1 MRKVILI
8 LLVFISAKVNAQV
21 YQEMPQYGYRAN
33 RMVFDSTLQIPT
45 VCGVPTL
52 KSIVKTNKSG
62 AIAYDSCNARFYAY
76 NPKTLTWTAITSG
89 SADTTSLSNRINLKI
104 DSLKRSNDS
113 VYAYRNGTR
122 VFQFK
127 DSVGGGG
134 TIPTLQQVTTQGSTT
149 TIGISV
155 PSINIGNAGSAL
167 SVGTTNESLTITTPT
182 GDELLYVKNN
192 VGAGIRFGGAGQSLE
207 LLTFASGNVS
217 LQAPSNSGTIAL
229 TSDTTNKFV
238 NRLTR
243 TIGKDSIIYF
253 VGGNRFAIKD
263 SVGTNPAPVGY
274 YGSFYDTTTQS
285 ASVINTAYGVKLG
298 VTDLTN
304 GITIANNS
312 KIKFAN
318 AGIYN
323 LQFSLQLEKTGGSGN
338 MITDIWLKKNN
349 INLDGTNGKIVL
361 TGSANASPII
371 AAWNYVVAINS
382 NDSLELMWAVDNINV
397 KIISASASSPHPSTA
412 SAILTVTQQSGIMA
426 GTGIS
431 PLDTANMLIP
441 YLRKIDTLSLSN
453 RINLKLNISDTSTML
468 SKYLRKTDTATLS
481 NRIDLKLNIADTATM
496 LSKYLRKTDTAT
508 LSSRIDLRVKY
519 TDSASMLTNYARTNL
534 VNTKLNISDTSTLQ
548 PKSISA
554 YTILANKTSATA
566 NVTAQAFRDTSG
578 VYDGTITW
586 TGTTA
591 PSGATNHT
599 YRLTQV
605 GKCVTI
611 NISLLY
617 ATNGSVISKLTATLP
632 SNAPTPVQ
640 PTGLTS
646 ALQNIYV
653 ANAQYI
659 TSTNTT
665 ANAILR
671 TTLRN
676 NTANNGFEF
685 LIEGVS
691 NTVAQVNIICQY
703 WTN

>member
-33 RMVFDSTLQIPT
+33 RMAFDSTLQIPT

-52 KSIVKTNKSG
+52 KSVVKTNKSG

-89 SADTTSLSNRINLKI
+89 STDTTSLSNRINLKI
-104 DSLKRSNDS
+104 DSLKRSSDT
-113 VYAYRNGTR
+113 VYAYKNGTR
-122 VFQFK
+122 FFQYK
-127 DSVGGGG
+127 DSIGSGGNFWKTSGTTDLSGEVLIKNSNGTTKFQGNEEDLAKFEVIANDIDITAVSGNLKFINIQSLTDTSSYKPLMISSGGVVKQSTSWVSGG
-134 TIPTLQQVTTQGSTT
+134 T
-149 TIGISV
+149 TI
-155 PSINIGNAGSAL
+155 
-167 SVGTTNESLTITTPT
+167 
-182 GDELLYVKNN
+182 
-192 VGAGIRFGGAGQSLE
+192 
-207 LLTFASGNVS
+207 
-217 LQAPSNSGTIAL
+217 
-229 TSDTTNKFV
+229 DTTNQFV
-238 NRLTR
+238 KRLTR
-243 TIGKDSIIYF
+243 TPGKDSIIYF

-263 SVGTNPAPVGY
+263 SVGNTSGFVPYTGATSNVNLGTKNITANAYFNGFTSMFAKNDTIVLSIDSTPVHLVKGTGGQAFKLPVATTLANGTIFSFNNNQSSGAVNVLSNSIANTLVKSVPSGAYLILELTDNTTATGIWDAHFQIPSDVSWSTNTLDYNGSITSAQWNGTTVAYNRGGTGQSSTFTQGGII
-274 YGSFYDTTTQS
+274 YGSTTTAMASTSVGTSGQILKSNGLSAPSWINQIDTT
-285 ASVINTAYGVKLG
+285 
-298 VTDLTN
+298 
-304 GITIANNS
+304 
-312 KIKFAN
+312 
-318 AGIYN
+318 
-323 LQFSLQLEKTGGSGN
+323 
-338 MITDIWLKKNN
+338 
-349 INLDGTNGKIVL
+349 
-361 TGSANASPII
+361 
-371 AAWNYVVAINS
+371 
-382 NDSLELMWAVDNINV
+382 
-397 KIISASASSPHPSTA
+397 
-412 SAILTVTQQSGIMA
+412 
-426 GTGIS
+426 
-431 PLDTANMLIP
+431 
-441 YLRKIDTLSLSN
+441 SLSN
-453 RINLKLNISDTSTML
+453 RINDKLAILDTSNML

-481 NRIDLKLNIADTATM
+481 NRINLKLNIADT
-496 LSKYLRKTDTAT
+496 
-508 LSSRIDLRVKY
+508 
-519 TDSASMLTNYARTNL
+519 
-534 VNTKLNISDTSTLQ
+534 STLQ
-548 PKSISA
+548 YKSISA

-617 ATNGSVISKLTATLP
+617 ATNGLAISKLTATLP

-653 ANAQYI
+653 ANGQYI

-665 ANAILR
+665 ANTILR
-671 TTLRN
+671 STLRN
-676 NTANNGFEF
+676 NTSNNGFEF